1 MKVKPKMLNL
11 GF

>member
-11 GF
+11 GL